1 MGSALLQMPHA
12 LELRTVLLGDSCPW
26 LQSLDWE
33 NHAMGQLRLASL
45 QWRLPNLWETH
56 FFHFFFTLSNGRAVG
71 CSQVGSIS
79 FPYYNPPWNLLS
91 LFSQAQRDDPE
102 FLSICSLRN
111 ETLKPQTLSGWTPL
125 SLTGLPK
132 GIYLFSPFL
141 VGERKSTL
149 FLAQLLTSEDFLL
162 NFFCSFASVS

>member
-1 MGSALLQMPHA
+1 MRWDNSGLPLCSG
-12 LELRTVLLGDSCPW
+12 V
-26 LQSLDWE
+26 SLIR
-33 NHAMGQLRLASL
+33 GKLI
-45 QWRLPNLWETH
+45 